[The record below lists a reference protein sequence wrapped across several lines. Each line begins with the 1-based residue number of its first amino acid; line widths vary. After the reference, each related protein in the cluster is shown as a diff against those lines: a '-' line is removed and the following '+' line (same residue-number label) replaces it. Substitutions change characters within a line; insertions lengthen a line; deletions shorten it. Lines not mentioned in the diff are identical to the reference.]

1 MIGQVI
7 ARKLILNIHEILV
20 KYKEPMNQS
29 VFFIWFFTV
38 LVSLLLLLGVS
49 GKSLGDPNLRES
61 AFKLD
66 KIVDGFSRPTGMSF
80 LGPNDFLVTEEDTGI
95 VKRVIDGSVSQ
106 TVLDVDVSTNDS
118 RGLIGIDS
126 KIVANKT
133 FVFLYFTESFSGDD
147 GEPVGNRLYRYELIK
162 GLLTNQ
168 KLLLDM
174 PAGPGTKD
182 NGGPVVIGPD
192 NNVYSVVGHIAGDG
206 DKGHETKAQNF
217 KRGADPDGSS
227 GIHRVTIDGN
237 IVDSGILGSSDS
249 LGTYFAYGIR
259 NIFGMDFDPITSKLW
274 TSENGV
280 YSNDEINLVEPG
292 FNGGW
297 KRVTGLAPRN
307 FDYTDLVTF
316 KGGGEYSDPEFVWNN
331 TVSPTAILF
340 FSSDKFGPE
349 FKNDM
354 FVGDYEFGRIYH
366 FGLNSERDALLLT
379 GSLSD
384 KIANNDSE
392 LQNNIFGENFGVP
405 TDLEIGPDG
414 MLYVTSLRDGAIYRI
429 SR

>member
-1 MIGQVI
+1 M
-7 ARKLILNIHEILV
+7 K
-20 KYKEPMNQS
+20 QS
-29 VFFIWFFTV
+29 VFFIWLLPV
-38 LVSLLLLLGVS
+38 LISLLLFLGDNN
-49 GKSLGDPNLRES
+49 KSLGDPNLRES
-61 AFKLD
+61 TFKLD

-80 LGPNDFLVTEEDTGI
+80 LGPNDFLVTEEDTGK
-95 VKRVIDGSVSQ
+95 VKRVIDGRISQ

-126 KIVANKT
+126 TIVANKT
-133 FVFLYFTESFSGDD
+133 FVFLYFTESSSKDD
-147 GEPVGNRLYRYELIK
+147 GEPIGNRLYRYELLN
-162 GLLTNQ
+162 GQLTNQ

-174 PAGPGTKD
+174 PAGPGSKD
-182 NGGPVVIGPD
+182 NGGPIVIGPD
-192 NNVYSVVGHIAGDG
+192 NNVYSVVGHVAGDG
-206 DKGHETKAQNF
+206 DKGHETNAQNF
-217 KRGADPDGSS
+217 KRGPGADGSS

-237 IVDSGILGSSDS
+237 IVDSGILGSTES
-249 LGTYFAYGIR
+249 LDTYYAYGIR
-259 NIFGMDFDPITSKLW
+259 NTFGMDFDPITLKLW
-274 TSENGV
+274 ITENGV
-280 YSNDEINLVEPG
+280 HSNDEINLVEPG

-297 KRVTGLAPRN
+297 KHVTGLAPSN
-307 FDYTDLVTF
+307 FDYTELVTF
-316 KGGGEYSDPEFVWNN
+316 NGSGKYSDPEFVWNN
-331 TVSPTAILF
+331 TVSPTALLF
-340 FSSDKFGPE
+340 FNSDKFGPDY
-349 FKNDM
+349 KNDM

-384 KIANNDSE
+384 KVANNDSE